1 MMFQGYLE
9 RGFAAEAGDLQTLT
23 QLLGHPPR
31 RYEDFA
37 AETAVNWQALAVAVS
52 V

>member
-1 MMFQGYLE
+1 MMFQAYLE
-9 RGFAAEAGDLQTLT
+9 RGFVAETGDVETLT

-37 AETAVNWQALAVAVS
+37 AEAALDWQEQAVAA
-52 V
+52 